1 MTYHKKSTTNNMA
14 NRNIESPYTASITG
28 CGFMHEEMRA
38 LLPMLM
44 SPDRDRLLKEE
55 LQTGEHLMMSSEQTR
70 SRAISEFVKRY
81 NAVPKSF
88 WTWFLTLNDQSQRVA
103 MFYVILKT
111 YKIVFDLHI
120 NVAVEHW
127 RGVDQRVTK
136 SDLLMEFNEISAR
149 DAFVESWSENTKDR
163 VASAVCSIL
172 RKVGLMEEKGFDLK
186 SIDFSEI
193 DSSFYIQNNE
203 LWFLEACF
211 LQPYEVQKIKEDLQ

>member
-1 MTYHKKSTTNNMA
+1 MY
-14 NRNIESPYTASITG
+14 
-28 CGFMHEEMRA
+28 EEMRA

-44 SPDRDRLLKEE
+44 SSDRDSLLKEE
-55 LQTGEHLMMSSEQTR
+55 LRTGEHLMMSSERAR
-70 SRAISEFVKRY
+70 SRAIPEFVKRY

-88 WTWFLTLNDQSQRVA
+88 WNWFLTLNDKSQRVA

-120 NVAVEHW
+120 NVVLGHW

-136 SDLLMEFNEISAR
+136 NDLMMEFNEISAR

-163 VASAVCSIL
+163 VASAVSSIL
-172 RKVGLMEEKGFDLK
+172 RKVGLMEEKNFDLK
-186 SIDFSEI
+186 SVDFSEI
-193 DSSFYIQNNE
+193 DCSYYIRNNE

-211 LQPYEVQKIKEDLQ
+211 LEPYEVQKMKEDLQ

>member
-1 MTYHKKSTTNNMA
+1 MA
-14 NRNIESPYTASITG
+14 NRNIDSPYTASITG
-28 CGFMHEEMRA
+28 CGFMYEEMRA

-44 SPDRDRLLKEE
+44 SPERDSLLKEE
-55 LQTGEHLMMSSEQTR
+55 LQTGEHLMMSSENAR
-70 SRAISEFVKRY
+70 SRAIPEFVKRY

-88 WTWFLTLNDQSQRVA
+88 WTWFLSLNDRSQRVA

-120 NVAVEHW
+120 NVVVEHW

-136 SDLLMEFNEISAR
+136 NDLLMEFNEISAR

-172 RKVGLMEEKGFDLK
+172 RKVGLMEEKAFDLK

>member
-1 MTYHKKSTTNNMA
+1 MPYKQTTTNNMA
-14 NRNIESPYTASITG
+14 NRNIDSPYTASITG
-28 CGFMHEEMRA
+28 CGFMYEEMRA

-44 SPDRDRLLKEE
+44 SPDRDSLLKEE
-55 LQTGEHLMMSSEQTR
+55 LQTGEHLMMSSENAR
-70 SRAISEFVKRY
+70 SRAIPEFVKRY

-88 WTWFLTLNDQSQRVA
+88 WTWFLTLDDRSQRVA

-120 NVAVEHW
+120 NVVMEHW

-136 SDLLMEFNEISAR
+136 NDLKMEFNEISAR

-193 DSSFYIQNNE
+193 DSSFYIRNNE